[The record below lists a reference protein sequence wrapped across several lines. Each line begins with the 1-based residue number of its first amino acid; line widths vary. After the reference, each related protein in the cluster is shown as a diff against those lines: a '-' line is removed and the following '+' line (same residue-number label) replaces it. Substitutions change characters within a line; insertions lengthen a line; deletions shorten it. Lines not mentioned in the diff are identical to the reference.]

1 MTKEPTGEGTTKRS
15 VAGVCLVLLSFA
27 LVVSLSSP
35 VRAWAEEP
43 GELVPAGWAPSLELV
58 KSYLEDEVE
67 AKERKSQQFLNRTS
81 QTMADLLD
89 AQLFITYIL
98 LMQTLN
104 EKERTDLFNEQK
116 QWLGKREKLA
126 SAAVVSKGGTLEP
139 LEYSGAFLKITEERL
154 AELAKRLAQQK
165 TTTDDRRGK
174 REE

>member
-1 MTKEPTGEGTTKRS
+1 MTKKLAWEGETNRS

-27 LVVSLSSP
+27 LVVSLSSQ

-43 GELVPAGWAPSLELV
+43 AELVPSGWAPSLELL
-58 KSYLEDEVE
+58 KSYLEAEAE

-116 QWLGKREKLA
+116 QWLGKREKFA
-126 SAAVVSKGGTLEP
+126 SAAVVSKGGTLAP
-139 LEYSGAFLKITEERL
+139 LEYSGVFRKITEERL
-154 AELAKRLAQQK
+154 AELAKHLAQQK
-165 TTTDDRRGK
+165 ATTDNRRGK